1 MKNSM
6 AKTLHTLAYIIFFV
20 GIIGSLILG
29 AAMPTVDYSYTL
41 YGGLRTDDAYNFAL
55 AIAGIVASIISG
67 VLFLGFAEVI
77 DLLQEIANGQ
87 KDMQVGSNSA
97 GMPQTQ
103 EEMVSDIESD
113 LPQL

>member
-6 AKTLHTLAYIIFFV
+6 AKTLRTMAYIIFIV
-20 GIIGSLILG
+20 GIAGSFILVEF
-29 AAMPTVDYSYTL
+29 MWVLT
-41 YGGLRTDDAYNFAL
+41 
-55 AIAGIVASIISG
+55 IAGIAATIINCIL
-67 VLFLGFAEVI
+67 LFGFAEVI

-87 KDMQVGSNSA
+87 KEMQVGSNSA